1 MRLGLRAIAFTL
13 ALFAA
18 MACVSTDCMGAAT
31 VPSSS
36 RLRVGIIS
44 FTGSFNYQYVQYAAN
59 CLSDALVGMGRF
71 EVIER
76 EHIQRI
82 LSEQRFQV
90 SGAVNPDTA
99 VRLGEILGI
108 DYTFIG
114 SLDRCSAK
122 SDYWTDKDGKRHY
135 YYSGSAEVSIRIVD
149 ASTGAILS
157 SFRLT
162 GSGTD
167 SSSTSSACM
176 NAIRSCFDSSFQ
188 SRLATAFPVIAR
200 VLEYRGKDEV
210 YIFTDES
217 SVISKGSDFRIL
229 RPNVAEVGEPG
240 FEHRFMSSDEVAIV
254 RIVSVYGTVGKGKV
268 VKSSGEIMAGDYAVE
283 LQGYATA
290 GEVIAGI
297 IGIAGLIVL
306 ILLASMLEQ

>member
-1 MRLGLRAIAFTL
+1 MRLGLRAIAFAL
-13 ALFAA
+13 ALFVAI
-18 MACVSTDCMGAAT
+18 ACVSTDCIGAAP
-31 VPSSS
+31 VPASS

-44 FTGSFNYQYVQYAAN
+44 FTGSFNYQYIQYAAN

-71 EVIER
+71 EVVER

-90 SGAVNPDTA
+90 SGAVNPNTA

-108 DYTFIG
+108 DYALIG

-122 SDYWTDKDGKRHY
+122 SEYWTDKDGKRHY
-135 YYSGSAEVSIRIVD
+135 YYSGSAEASIRIVD
-149 ASTGAILS
+149 ASTGTILS

-167 SSSTSSACM
+167 SSSTSAACM
-176 NAIRSCFDSSFQ
+176 NAIRSCFGSSFQ
-188 SRLATAFPVIAR
+188 SRLASAFPVVAR
-200 VLEYRGKDEV
+200 VLEYRSKDEV
-210 YIFTDES
+210 YIYTDES
-217 SVISKGSDFRIL
+217 SVITKGSDFSIVRAT
-229 RPNVAEVGEPG
+229 VMEVGGAGVER
-240 FEHRFMSSDEVAIV
+240 RFISNDQVAVV

-268 VKSSGEIMAGDYAVE
+268 VESSGEIMAGDYAVE
-283 LQGYATA
+283 LQGYTTT
-290 GEVIAGI
+290 GEAIAAI

-306 ILLASMLEQ
+306 LLLASMFEQ

>member
-1 MRLGLRAIAFTL
+1 MRLGWRTIALTL

-18 MACVSTDCMGAAT
+18 LACVSTECIGAAP
-31 VPSSS
+31 VPASS
-36 RLRVGIIS
+36 RVRVGIIS
-44 FTGSFNYQYVQYAAN
+44 FTGPFNYQYIQYAAN
-59 CLSDALVGMGRF
+59 CLSDTLVGMGRF

-108 DYTFIG
+108 DYAFIG

-122 SDYWTDKDGKRHY
+122 SEYWTDKDGKRHY
-135 YYSGSAEVSIRIVD
+135 YYSGSAEASIRIVD
-149 ASTGAILS
+149 ASTGTILS

-167 SSSTSSACM
+167 SSSTSVACM
-176 NAIRSCFDSSFQ
+176 NAIRSCFDSSFER
-188 SRLATAFPVIAR
+188 RLASAFPVVAR
-200 VLEYRGKDEV
+200 VLEYRSKDEV
-210 YIFTDES
+210 YIYTDES
-217 SVISKGSDFRIL
+217 TVITKGSDFRIL
-229 RPNVAEVGEPG
+229 RSTVMEVGDPG
-240 FEHRFMSSDEVAIV
+240 AERRFVSSDEVAVV

-268 VKSSGEIMAGDYAVE
+268 VESSGEIMAGDYAVE
-283 LQGYATA
+283 LQGYTTT
-290 GEVIAGI
+290 GEAIAAVV
-297 IGIAGLIVL
+297 GIAGLIVL
-306 ILLASMLEQ
+306 LLLASMLQQ